1 MPTVDKHL
9 YTEELPN
16 LKFVGKDKPHAARR
30 IARRPWEADKYL
42 WSVFTL
48 WVWGK
53 RSFAALIEYS
63 VEFRN
68 WFQDNIAKCVSPRP
82 STRDPKRCQN
92 RKLSEAPTLSARGM
106 SCVYRWL

>member
-68 WFQDNIAKCVSPRP
+68 WFQDNIAKCDVGFEVGRRIKSPPPIAWP
-82 STRDPKRCQN
+82 SD
-92 RKLSEAPTLSARGM
+92 L
-106 SCVYRWL
+106 